1 MWSDL
6 NVLLSVKIECH
17 KEDKADTG
25 GIMSINKGAE
35 MFTLSWINLDL
46 LKCVRIVEVQME
58 LSFHF
63 IHRGGAKP
71 AIIQKS
77 V

>member
-1 MWSDL
+1 MQRNMWSDL

-35 MFTLSWINLDL
+35 MFTLS
-46 LKCVRIVEVQME
+46 
-58 LSFHF
+58 
-63 IHRGGAKP
+63 
-71 AIIQKS
+71 
-77 V
+77 